1 MGSDLERSYIVAA
14 TSVLAAL
21 CAILPMVA
29 AFYLS
34 WSVATSTEEDRLS
47 LLAQSAIIRA
57 DTTFDEAV
65 AAVKSAYAFDF
76 QPCSQEH
83 IAAMRTLVVNTRSV
97 EDVGYFENDVLKCS
111 SWGKPESR
119 IKRKA
124 VDFTTAAGIGVTT
137 RVHPSISN
145 GRAML
150 GLRYQSYSVLTDPAR
165 LVDVLPSPD
174 TRLALATDTGMPVSA
189 LNDPDPS
196 LIQRLIEHQ
205 QTGSDAHHLFATAS
219 GSGWI
224 AIATSSRASLLDD
237 LDDERLLLLPLG
249 AIVAALMVGLV
260 LWLSRRRLSPRG
272 ELSIAVQ
279 RREFIVHYQPIIEMK
294 SGICV
299 GAEALVRWRRP
310 DGSLVRPDIFIP
322 LAEESGLIRA
332 ITDQVIDGV
341 IADLGPV
348 LVSDR
353 SLHIAINLSA
363 DDIKSGRIL
372 PVIQKA
378 LARSGVLNEQ
388 IWLEATERGFMD
400 VKSARA
406 TMEEARQRGH
416 CVAIDDFGTGYSSLQ
431 YLQDLPLDALKIDK
445 SFIDTV
451 GLVSATSAVTPHIID
466 IAKSLNLYIV
476 AEGIERQEQADY
488 LHARG
493 VHYGQG
499 WLYSKA
505 LPAPEFLAFYNE
517 SKRMRGAGPAV
528 IRREIAGAPGADD
541 K

>member
-1 MGSDLERSYIVAA
+1 MERSHIVAA

-21 CAILPMVA
+21 GAILPIAA

-34 WSVATSTEEDRLS
+34 WSVATSREETRLS
-47 LLAQSAIIRA
+47 LIAEYAIMRA
-57 DTTFDEAV
+57 DTAFGEAT
-65 AAVKSAYAFDF
+65 AALKSADGLKFAA
-76 QPCSQEH
+76 CSQEH
-83 IAAMRTLVVNTRSV
+83 ISAMRSLVVTTRSI
-97 EDVGYFENDVLKCS
+97 EDIGYFEGDELKCT
-111 SWGKPESR
+111 SWGKPDTKIAR
-119 IKRKA
+119 QQ
-124 VDFTTAAGIGVTT
+124 VDFTTASGIGVTA
-137 RVHPSISN
+137 RVHPTISN

-150 GLRYQSYSVLTDPAR
+150 GFRYRSYSVLTDPGR
-165 LVDVLPSPD
+165 FVDVLAASPD
-174 TRLALATDTGMPVSA
+174 TRLAVASETGTVVSA
-189 LNDPDPS
+189 LNDPDAS
-196 LIQRLIEHQ
+196 LIKRLVEHP
-205 QTGSDAHHLFATAS
+205 QTGSDADNLFATAS

-224 AIATSSRASLLDD
+224 AVATSSRASVLND
-237 LDDERLLLLPLG
+237 LGRERLLLLPLG

-260 LWLSRRRLSPRG
+260 LWLSRRRLSPLG

-279 RREFIVHYQPIIEMK
+279 RREFIVHYQPLIEMK
-294 SGICV
+294 TGICV

-310 DGSLVRPDIFIP
+310 DGSLVRPDTFIP
-322 LAEESGLIRA
+322 LAEESGLIQA

-341 IADLGPV
+341 IGDLGAV
-348 LVSDR
+348 LVADR

-363 DDIKSGRIL
+363 DDIKSGRVL
-372 PVIQKA
+372 PIIQVA
-378 LARSGVLNEQ
+378 LANSGVLTEQ

-406 TMEEARQRGH
+406 TIEEARRLGH
-416 CVAIDDFGTGYSSLQ
+416 SVAIDDFGTGYSSLQ

-488 LHARG
+488 LIERG

-505 LPAPEFLAFYNE
+505 LPAQEFIAFYNE
-517 SKRMRGAGPAV
+517 SKRVHGTGPTV
-528 IRREIAGAPGADD
+528 IRRDFNEVPPVVGGG
-541 K
+541 

>member
-1 MGSDLERSYIVAA
+1 MERSHIVAV

-21 CAILPMVA
+21 GAILPIVA

-34 WSVATSTEEDRLS
+34 WSVAISKEQARLS
-47 LLAQSAIIRA
+47 RIAEYAIMRA
-57 DTTFDEAV
+57 DTAFGEAT
-65 AAVKSAYAFDF
+65 AALKAADGFKLT
-76 QPCSQEH
+76 PCSQEH
-83 IAAMRTLVVNTRSV
+83 IAAMRTLVVTTRSI
-97 EDVGYFENDVLKCS
+97 EDIGYFEGDELKCT
-111 SWGKPESR
+111 SWGKPETTIAR
-119 IKRKA
+119 QQ
-124 VDFTTAAGIGVTT
+124 VDFTTANDIGVTAQ
-137 RVHPSISN
+137 VHPTVSD

-150 GLRYQSYSVLTDPAR
+150 GFRYRSYSVLTDPGR
-165 LVDVLPSPD
+165 FVDVLASPD
-174 TRLALATDTGMPVSA
+174 TRLAVASDTGTLVSA
-189 LNDPDPS
+189 LNDPDAS
-196 LIQRLIEHQ
+196 LIKRLVEHP
-205 QTGSDAHHLFATAS
+205 QTGSDTDNLFATSS

-237 LDDERLLLLPLG
+237 LGRERLLLLPLG

-260 LWLSRRRLSPRG
+260 YWLSRRRLSPLG

-279 RREFIVHYQPIIEMK
+279 RREFIVHYQPLIEMK
-294 SGICV
+294 TGICV

-310 DGSLVRPDIFIP
+310 DGSLVRPDTFIP
-322 LAEESGLIRA
+322 LAEEGGLIQA

-341 IADLGPV
+341 IKDLGSV
-348 LVSDR
+348 LVADR

-363 DDIKSGRIL
+363 DDIKSGRVL
-372 PVIQKA
+372 PVIQAA
-378 LARSGVLNEQ
+378 LANSGILTEQ

-406 TMEEARQRGH
+406 TIEEARRLGH
-416 CVAIDDFGTGYSSLQ
+416 SVAIDDFGTGYSSLQ

-488 LHARG
+488 LLARG
-493 VHYGQG
+493 VQYGQG

-505 LPAPEFLAFYNE
+505 LPAPEFIAFYKD
-517 SKRMRGAGPAV
+517 SRRVHGAGPTV
-528 IRREIAGAPGADD
+528 IRRDIPEAPPAVGGD
-541 K
+541 

>member
-1 MGSDLERSYIVAA
+1 MERSHIVAV

-21 CAILPMVA
+21 GAILPIVA

-34 WSVATSTEEDRLS
+34 WSVATSREESRLTR
-47 LLAQSAIIRA
+47 LAEYAIMRA
-57 DTTFDEAV
+57 DTAFGEATSALK
-65 AAVKSAYAFDF
+65 AADGFKFT
-76 QPCSQEH
+76 PCSQEH
-83 IAAMRTLVVNTRSV
+83 IAAMRTLVVTTRSI
-97 EDVGYFENDVLKCS
+97 EDVGYFENDQLKCT
-111 SWGKPESR
+111 SWGKPETTVAR
-119 IKRKA
+119 QK
-124 VDFTTAAGIGVTT
+124 VDFTTTSGIGVTA
-137 RVHPSISN
+137 RVHPTISN

-150 GLRYQSYSVLTDPAR
+150 SFRYRSYSALTDPAR
-165 LVDVLPSPD
+165 LVDVLASPD
-174 TRLALATDTGMPVSA
+174 TRLAIASDTGILVGA
-189 LNDPDPS
+189 LNDPDAS
-196 LIQRLIEHQ
+196 LIKRLIEHP
-205 QTGSDAHHLFATAS
+205 QTGSDADNLFAAS
-219 GSGWI
+219 TGSGWI
-224 AIATSSRASLLDD
+224 AIATSSRVSLLDD
-237 LDDERLLLLPLG
+237 LGRERLLLLPLG

-260 LWLSRRRLSPRG
+260 FWLSRRRLSPLG

-279 RREFIVHYQPIIEMK
+279 RREFIVHYQPLVEMK
-294 SGICV
+294 TGICV

-310 DGSLVRPDIFIP
+310 DGSLVRPDSFIP
-322 LAEESGLIRA
+322 LAEESGLIQA

-341 IADLGPV
+341 IRDLGLV
-348 LVSDR
+348 LVADR

-372 PVIQKA
+372 PVIQAA
-378 LARSGVLNEQ
+378 LTNSGVATEQ

-406 TMEEARQRGH
+406 TIEEARRLGH
-416 CVAIDDFGTGYSSLQ
+416 SVAIDDFGTGYSSLQ

-451 GLVSATSAVTPHIID
+451 ALVSATSAVTPHIID

-488 LHARG
+488 LLERG

-505 LPAPEFLAFYNE
+505 LPAPEFIAFYND
-517 SKRMRGAGPAV
+517 SKRVHGAGPTV
-528 IRREIAGAPGADD
+528 IRRDIPDVSPAVGGV
-541 K
+541 

>member
-1 MGSDLERSYIVAA
+1 MERSYIVAM

-21 CAILPMVA
+21 GAILPIAA

-34 WSVATSTEEDRLS
+34 WSVATNREETRLS
-47 LLAQSAIIRA
+47 RLAEYALVRA
-57 DTTFDEAV
+57 DTALGEATS
-65 AAVKSAYAFDF
+65 ALKSADQFSFA
-76 QPCSQEH
+76 PCSQAH

-97 EDVGYFENDVLKCS
+97 EDIGYFEGDELKCT
-111 SWGKPESR
+111 SWGKPESTIGR
-119 IKRKA
+119 GP
-124 VDFTTAAGIGVTT
+124 VDFTTASGIGVTA
-137 RVHPSISN
+137 RVHPTISN

-150 GLRYQSYSVLTDPAR
+150 GLRYRSYSVLTDPAR
-165 LVDVLPSPD
+165 LVDVLASPD
-174 TRLALATDTGMPVSA
+174 TRLAIASDTGTLVSA
-189 LNDPDPS
+189 LNAPDAS
-196 LIQRLIEHQ
+196 LIKRLVEHP
-205 QTGSDAHHLFATAS
+205 QTGSDADNLFATAS

-224 AIATSSRASLLDD
+224 AIATSSRASLLND
-237 LDDERLLLLPLG
+237 LGRERLLLLPLG

-260 LWLSRRRLSPRG
+260 LWLSRRRLSPLG
-272 ELSIAVQ
+272 ELSIAVH
-279 RREFIVHYQPIIEMK
+279 RREFIVHYQPLIEMK
-294 SGICV
+294 TGICV

-310 DGSLVRPDIFIP
+310 DGSLVRPDTFIP
-322 LAEESGLIRA
+322 LAEESGLIQA

-341 IADLGPV
+341 IGDLGAV
-348 LVSDR
+348 LVADR

-363 DDIKSGRIL
+363 DDIKSGRVL
-372 PVIQKA
+372 PVIQAA
-378 LARSGVLNEQ
+378 LANSGVLTEQ

-406 TMEEARQRGH
+406 TIEEARRLGH
-416 CVAIDDFGTGYSSLQ
+416 SVAIDDFGTGYSSLQ

-488 LHARG
+488 LLERG

-505 LPAPEFLAFYNE
+505 LPAQEFIAFYNE
-517 SKRMRGAGPAV
+517 SKRVHGTGPTV
-528 IRREIAGAPGADD
+528 IRRNFNEVPPGVGGD
-541 K
+541 

>member
-1 MGSDLERSYIVAA
+1 MERSYIVAV

-21 CAILPMVA
+21 GAILPIAA

-34 WSVATSTEEDRLS
+34 WSVATSREETRLTR
-47 LLAQSAIIRA
+47 LAEYAIMRA
-57 DTTFDEAV
+57 DMALGEATS
-65 AAVKSAYAFDF
+65 ALKSADQFSFA
-76 QPCSQEH
+76 PCSQAH

-97 EDVGYFENDVLKCS
+97 EDIGYFEGEALKCS
-111 SWGKPESR
+111 SWGKLKTTIGR
-119 IKRKA
+119 RQ
-124 VDFTTAAGIGVTT
+124 VDFTTASGIGVTA
-137 RVHPSISN
+137 RVHPTVSN

-150 GLRYQSYSVLTDPAR
+150 GFRYRSYSVLTDPAR
-165 LVDVLPSPD
+165 LVDVLASPD
-174 TRLALATDTGMPVSA
+174 TRLAIASDTGTLVSV
-189 LNDPDPS
+189 LNAPDES
-196 LIQRLIEHQ
+196 LIKRLVEHP
-205 QTGSDAHHLFATAS
+205 QTGSDADNLFATAN

-224 AIATSSRASLLDD
+224 AVATSSRASLLND
-237 LDDERLLLLPLG
+237 LGRERLLLLPLG

-260 LWLSRRRLSPRG
+260 LWLSRRRLSPLG

-279 RREFIVHYQPIIEMK
+279 RREFIVHYQPLIEMK
-294 SGICV
+294 TGICV

-310 DGSLVRPDIFIP
+310 DGSLVRPDTFIP
-322 LAEESGLIRA
+322 LAEESGLIQA
-332 ITDQVIDGV
+332 ITDQVVDGV
-341 IADLGPV
+341 IGDLGAV
-348 LVSDR
+348 LVADR

-363 DDIKSGRIL
+363 DDIRSGRVL
-372 PVIQKA
+372 PVIQAA
-378 LARSGVLNEQ
+378 LASSGILTEQ

-406 TMEEARQRGH
+406 TIEDARRLGH
-416 CVAIDDFGTGYSSLQ
+416 SVAIDDFGTGYSSLQ

-451 GLVSATSAVTPHIID
+451 GLASATSAVTPHIID

-488 LHARG
+488 LLERG

-505 LPAPEFLAFYNE
+505 LPAQEFIAFYNE
-517 SKRMRGAGPAV
+517 SKRVHGTGPAV
-528 IRREIAGAPGADD
+528 IRRDFDAMPPAVGRH
-541 K
+541 

>member
-1 MGSDLERSYIVAA
+1 MERSYIVAM
-14 TSVLAAL
+14 TSVLAGL
-21 CAILPMVA
+21 GAILPIAA

-34 WSVATSTEEDRLS
+34 WSVATNREETRLS
-47 LLAQSAIIRA
+47 RLAEYALVRA
-57 DTTFDEAV
+57 DTALGEATS
-65 AAVKSAYAFDF
+65 ALKSADQFSFA
-76 QPCSQEH
+76 PCSQAH

-97 EDVGYFENDVLKCS
+97 EDIGYFEGDELKCT
-111 SWGKPESR
+111 SWGKPESTIGR
-119 IKRKA
+119 GP
-124 VDFTTAAGIGVTT
+124 VDFTTASGIGVTA
-137 RVHPSISN
+137 RVHPTISN

-150 GLRYQSYSVLTDPAR
+150 GLRYRSYSVLTDPAR
-165 LVDVLPSPD
+165 LVDVLASPD
-174 TRLALATDTGMPVSA
+174 TRLAIASDTGTLVSA
-189 LNDPDPS
+189 LNAPDAS
-196 LIQRLIEHQ
+196 LIKRLVEHP
-205 QTGSDAHHLFATAS
+205 QTGSDADNLFATAS

-224 AIATSSRASLLDD
+224 AIATSSRASLLND
-237 LDDERLLLLPLG
+237 LGRERLLLLPLG

-260 LWLSRRRLSPRG
+260 LWLSRRRLSPLG
-272 ELSIAVQ
+272 ELSIAVH
-279 RREFIVHYQPIIEMK
+279 RREFIVHYQPLIEMK
-294 SGICV
+294 TGICV

-310 DGSLVRPDIFIP
+310 DGSLVRPDTFIP

-341 IADLGPV
+341 IGDLGAV
-348 LVSDR
+348 LVADR

-363 DDIKSGRIL
+363 DDIKSGRVL
-372 PVIQKA
+372 PVIQAA
-378 LARSGVLNEQ
+378 LANSGVLTEQ

-406 TMEEARQRGH
+406 TIEEARRLGH
-416 CVAIDDFGTGYSSLQ
+416 SVAIDDFGTGYSSLQ

-488 LHARG
+488 LLERG

-505 LPAPEFLAFYNE
+505 LPAQEFIAFYNE
-517 SKRMRGAGPAV
+517 SKRVHGTGPTV
-528 IRREIAGAPGADD
+528 IRRDFNEVPPGVGGD
-541 K
+541 

>member
-1 MGSDLERSYIVAA
+1 MERSYIVAM
-14 TSVLAAL
+14 TSVLAGL
-21 CAILPMVA
+21 GAILPIAA

-34 WSVATSTEEDRLS
+34 WSVATNREETRLS
-47 LLAQSAIIRA
+47 RLAEYALVRA
-57 DTTFDEAV
+57 DTALGEATS
-65 AAVKSAYAFDF
+65 ALKSADQFSFA
-76 QPCSQEH
+76 PCSQAH

-97 EDVGYFENDVLKCS
+97 EDIGYFEGEELKCT
-111 SWGKPESR
+111 SWGKPESTIGR
-119 IKRKA
+119 GP
-124 VDFTTAAGIGVTT
+124 VDFTTASGIGVTA
-137 RVHPSISN
+137 RVHPTISN

-150 GLRYQSYSVLTDPAR
+150 GLRYRSYSVLTDPAR
-165 LVDVLPSPD
+165 LVDVLASPD
-174 TRLALATDTGMPVSA
+174 TRLAIASDTGTLVSA
-189 LNDPDPS
+189 LNAPDAS
-196 LIQRLIEHQ
+196 LIKRLVEHP
-205 QTGSDAHHLFATAS
+205 QTGSDADNLFATAS

-224 AIATSSRASLLDD
+224 AMATSSRASLLND
-237 LDDERLLLLPLG
+237 LGRERLLLLPLG

-260 LWLSRRRLSPRG
+260 LWLSRRRLSPLG
-272 ELSIAVQ
+272 ELSIAVH
-279 RREFIVHYQPIIEMK
+279 RREFIVHYQPLIEMK
-294 SGICV
+294 TGICV

-310 DGSLVRPDIFIP
+310 DGSLVRPDSFIP

-341 IADLGPV
+341 IGDLGAV
-348 LVSDR
+348 LVADR

-363 DDIKSGRIL
+363 DDIKSGRVL
-372 PVIQKA
+372 PVIQAA
-378 LARSGVLNEQ
+378 LANSGVLTEQ

-406 TMEEARQRGH
+406 TIEEARRLGH
-416 CVAIDDFGTGYSSLQ
+416 SVAIDDFGTGYSSLQ

-488 LHARG
+488 LLERG

-505 LPAPEFLAFYNE
+505 LPAQEFIAFYNE
-517 SKRMRGAGPAV
+517 SKRVHGTGPTV
-528 IRREIAGAPGADD
+528 IRRDFNEVPPGVGDD
-541 K
+541 

>member
-1 MGSDLERSYIVAA
+1 MERSHIVAV

-21 CAILPMVA
+21 GAILPIVA

-34 WSVATSTEEDRLS
+34 WSVATSREESRLTR
-47 LLAQSAIIRA
+47 LAEYAIMRA
-57 DTTFDEAV
+57 DTAFGEATSALK
-65 AAVKSAYAFDF
+65 AADGFKFT
-76 QPCSQEH
+76 PCSREH
-83 IAAMRTLVVNTRSV
+83 IAAMRTLVVTTRSI
-97 EDVGYFENDVLKCS
+97 EDIGYFENDRLKCT
-111 SWGKPESR
+111 SWGKPETTVAR
-119 IKRKA
+119 QK
-124 VDFTTAAGIGVTT
+124 VDFTTASGIGVAA
-137 RVHPSISN
+137 RVHPTISN

-150 GLRYQSYSVLTDPAR
+150 SFRYRSYSALTDPAR
-165 LVDVLPSPD
+165 LVDVLASPD
-174 TRLALATDTGMPVSA
+174 TRLAIASDTGILVGA
-189 LNDPDPS
+189 LNDPDAS
-196 LIQRLIEHQ
+196 LIKRLIEHP
-205 QTGSDAHHLFATAS
+205 QTGSDADNLFAAS
-219 GSGWI
+219 TGSGWI

-237 LDDERLLLLPLG
+237 LGRERLLLLPLG

-260 LWLSRRRLSPRG
+260 FWLSRRRLSPLG

-279 RREFIVHYQPIIEMK
+279 RREFIVHYQPLVEMK
-294 SGICV
+294 TGICV

-310 DGSLVRPDIFIP
+310 DGSLVRPDSFIP
-322 LAEESGLIRA
+322 LAEESGLIQA
-332 ITDQVIDGV
+332 ITDQVVDGV
-341 IADLGPV
+341 IRDLGPV
-348 LVSDR
+348 LVADR

-372 PVIQKA
+372 PVIQAA
-378 LARSGVLNEQ
+378 LANSGVATEQ

-406 TMEEARQRGH
+406 TIEQARRLGH
-416 CVAIDDFGTGYSSLQ
+416 SVAIDDFGTGYSSLQ

-488 LHARG
+488 LLERG

-505 LPAPEFLAFYNE
+505 LPAPEFIAFYND
-517 SKRMRGAGPAV
+517 SKNVRGAGPTV
-528 IRREIAGAPGADD
+528 IRRDIPEVSPAVGGD
-541 K
+541 

>member
-1 MGSDLERSYIVAA
+1 MERSHIVAV

-21 CAILPMVA
+21 GAILPIVA

-34 WSVATSTEEDRLS
+34 WSVATSREESRLTR
-47 LLAQSAIIRA
+47 LAEYAIMRA
-57 DTTFDEAV
+57 DTAFGDATSAL
-65 AAVKSAYAFDF
+65 KSADGFKF
-76 QPCSQEH
+76 TPCSQEH
-83 IAAMRTLVVNTRSV
+83 IAAMRTLVVTTRSI
-97 EDVGYFENDVLKCS
+97 EDIGYFENDQLKCT
-111 SWGKPESR
+111 SWGKPETTIAR
-119 IKRKA
+119 QQ
-124 VDFTTAAGIGVTT
+124 VDFTTANGIGVTA
-137 RVHPSISN
+137 RVHPTISN

-150 GLRYQSYSVLTDPAR
+150 SFRYRSYGALTDPTR
-165 LVDVLPSPD
+165 LVDVLASPD
-174 TRLALATDTGMPVSA
+174 TRLAIASDTGILVGA
-189 LNDPDPS
+189 LNDPDAS
-196 LIQRLIEHQ
+196 LIKRLIEHP
-205 QTGSDAHHLFATAS
+205 QTGSDADNLFAAS
-219 GSGWI
+219 TGSGWI
-224 AIATSSRASLLDD
+224 AIATSSRASLLND
-237 LDDERLLLLPLG
+237 LGRERLLLLPLG

-260 LWLSRRRLSPRG
+260 FWLSRRRLSPLG

-279 RREFIVHYQPIIEMK
+279 RREFIVHYQPLIEMK
-294 SGICV
+294 TGICV

-310 DGSLVRPDIFIP
+310 DGSLVRPDTFIP
-322 LAEESGLIRA
+322 LAEESGLIQA

-341 IADLGPV
+341 IKDLGAV
-348 LVSDR
+348 LVADR

-372 PVIQKA
+372 PVIQAA
-378 LARSGVLNEQ
+378 LANSGVATEQ

-406 TMEEARQRGH
+406 TIEEARRLGH
-416 CVAIDDFGTGYSSLQ
+416 SVAIDDFGTGYSSLQ

-488 LHARG
+488 LLERG

-505 LPAPEFLAFYNE
+505 LPAPEFIAFYND
-517 SKRMRGAGPAV
+517 SKRVHGAGPTV
-528 IRREIAGAPGADD
+528 VRRDIPEVSPAGGGD
-541 K
+541 

>member
-1 MGSDLERSYIVAA
+1 MERSYIVAM

-21 CAILPMVA
+21 GAILPIAA

-34 WSVATSTEEDRLS
+34 WSVATNREETRLS
-47 LLAQSAIIRA
+47 RLAEYALVRA
-57 DTTFDEAV
+57 DTALGEATS
-65 AAVKSAYAFDF
+65 ALKSADQFSFA
-76 QPCSQEH
+76 PCSQAH

-97 EDVGYFENDVLKCS
+97 EDIGYFEGDELKCT
-111 SWGKPESR
+111 SWGKPESTIGR
-119 IKRKA
+119 GS
-124 VDFTTAAGIGVTT
+124 VDFTTASGIGVTA
-137 RVHPSISN
+137 RVHPTISN

-150 GLRYQSYSVLTDPAR
+150 GLRYRSYSVLTDPAR
-165 LVDVLPSPD
+165 LVDVLASPD
-174 TRLALATDTGMPVSA
+174 TRLAIASDTGTLVSA
-189 LNDPDPS
+189 LNAPDAS
-196 LIQRLIEHQ
+196 LIKRLVEHP
-205 QTGSDAHHLFATAS
+205 QTGSDADNLFATAS

-224 AIATSSRASLLDD
+224 AIATSSRASLLND
-237 LDDERLLLLPLG
+237 LGRERLLLLPLG

-260 LWLSRRRLSPRG
+260 LWLSRRRLSPLG
-272 ELSIAVQ
+272 ELSIAVH
-279 RREFIVHYQPIIEMK
+279 RREFIVHYQPLIEMK
-294 SGICV
+294 TGICV

-310 DGSLVRPDIFIP
+310 DGSLVRPDTFIP
-322 LAEESGLIRA
+322 LAEESGLIQA

-341 IADLGPV
+341 IGDLGAV
-348 LVSDR
+348 LVADR

-363 DDIKSGRIL
+363 DDIKSGRVL
-372 PVIQKA
+372 PVIQAA
-378 LARSGVLNEQ
+378 LANSGVLTEQ

-406 TMEEARQRGH
+406 TIEEARRLGH
-416 CVAIDDFGTGYSSLQ
+416 SVAIDDFGTGYSSLQ

-488 LHARG
+488 LLERG

-505 LPAPEFLAFYNE
+505 LPAQEFIAFYNE
-517 SKRMRGAGPAV
+517 SKRVHGTGPTV
-528 IRREIAGAPGADD
+528 IRRDFNEVPPGVGGG
-541 K
+541 

>member
-1 MGSDLERSYIVAA
+1 MERSYIVAM

-21 CAILPMVA
+21 GAILPIAA

-34 WSVATSTEEDRLS
+34 WSVATNREETRLS
-47 LLAQSAIIRA
+47 RLAEYALVRA
-57 DTTFDEAV
+57 DTALGEATS
-65 AAVKSAYAFDF
+65 ALKSADQFSFA
-76 QPCSQEH
+76 PCSQAH

-97 EDVGYFENDVLKCS
+97 EDIGYFEGDELKCT
-111 SWGKPESR
+111 SWGKPESTIGR
-119 IKRKA
+119 GP
-124 VDFTTAAGIGVTT
+124 VDFTTASGIGVTA
-137 RVHPSISN
+137 RVHPTISN

-150 GLRYQSYSVLTDPAR
+150 GLRYRSYSVLTDPAR
-165 LVDVLPSPD
+165 LVDVLASPD
-174 TRLALATDTGMPVSA
+174 TRLAIASDTGTLVSA
-189 LNDPDPS
+189 LNAPDAS
-196 LIQRLIEHQ
+196 LIKRLVEHP
-205 QTGSDAHHLFATAS
+205 QTGSDADNLFATAS

-224 AIATSSRASLLDD
+224 AIATSSRASLLND
-237 LDDERLLLLPLG
+237 LGRERLLLLPLG

-260 LWLSRRRLSPRG
+260 LWLSRRRLSPLG
-272 ELSIAVQ
+272 ELSIAVH
-279 RREFIVHYQPIIEMK
+279 RREFIVHYQPLIEMK
-294 SGICV
+294 TGICV

-310 DGSLVRPDIFIP
+310 DGSLVRPDTFIP
-322 LAEESGLIRA
+322 LAEESGLIQA

-341 IADLGPV
+341 IGDLGAV
-348 LVSDR
+348 LVADR

-363 DDIKSGRIL
+363 DDIKSGRVL
-372 PVIQKA
+372 PVIQA
-378 LARSGVLNEQ
+378 ELANSGVLTEQ

-406 TMEEARQRGH
+406 TIEEARRLGH
-416 CVAIDDFGTGYSSLQ
+416 SVAIDDFGTGYSSLQ

-488 LHARG
+488 LLERG

-505 LPAPEFLAFYNE
+505 LPAQEFIAFYNE
-517 SKRMRGAGPAV
+517 SKRVHGTGPTV
-528 IRREIAGAPGADD
+528 IRRDFNEVPPGVGGG
-541 K
+541 